1 MLRYETGQ
9 TKSGSFATL
18 EDDKIG
24 FEGGMV
30 GKQQR
35 SDERAGSLGT
45 VVITGASRGI
55 GAATARLAAA
65 RGYAIGVNYAR
76 GSAEAAAVVREIREA
91 GAEAI
96 QANIALEA
104 DVVRLFAEAERA
116 LGPLT
121 GLVNNAGITGGFARV
136 DAITAEALERLMAVN
151 VTGSILCA
159 REAVRRMSTRHGGT
173 GGAIVNISSIAAKD
187 GSGG

>member
-1 MLRYETGQ
+1 
-9 TKSGSFATL
+9 
-18 EDDKIG
+18 
-24 FEGGMV
+24 MV
-30 GKQQR
+30 RKQQR
-35 SDERAGSLGT
+35 ADERAGSLGT

-91 GAEAI
+91 GGKAEAI